1 MKSELQ
7 CLVCARTFSVETT
20 NTMSVDEDT
29 AKSITR
35 VSMTSRDVHDNRG
48 GGPKDSRG
56 WFETPDDMEVQ
67 VLVMCDGTN
76 NIQYML
82 AEYIGD
88 DEDDDD
94 EDKNDNDG
102 EEKGKEQKQY
112 QANVFTNIMRRLV
125 RMYDYIFIS
134 WG

>member
-1 MKSELQ
+1 MEPQ
-7 CLVCARTFSVETT
+7 YPVRAGNFFMET
-20 NTMSVDEDT
+20 NTMVSNNEET
-29 AKSITR
+29 TESITR
-35 VSMTSRDVHDNRG
+35 VHMTSSSVHDNRG

-112 QANVFTNIMRRLV
+112 QANVFTNIMRRIIRL
-125 RMYDYIFIS
+125 YDYGLIS
-134 WG
+134 W

>member
-1 MKSELQ
+1 MKSEPQ
-7 CLVCARTFSVETT
+7 CPVCDRPFSMETT
-20 NTMSVDEDT
+20 NKVSYDKET

-35 VSMTSRDVHDNRG
+35 VHMTSSSVHDDRG

-112 QANVFTNIMRRLV
+112 QANVFTNILRRIIRL
-125 RMYDYIFIS
+125 YDYGLIS
-134 WG
+134 W